1 MASTMPALLSPA
13 HIALVDSG
21 ISAIVASRDAQLRPS
36 LMRAVGTHIS
46 ADGQQVSVFLRP
58 SQAGQLLADLAA
70 GGPIAAVFSDP
81 PSNHTLQL
89 KAAGARIRAARP
101 GDQALLRRYLVAMQH
116 CVGQVGYGPAYV
128 AAMLAAPPQDLVAVE
143 FTPESAFDQTPG
155 PRAGTA
161 LTPHATP

>member
-70 GGPIAAVFSDP
+70 GGPIAVVFSDP
-81 PSNHTLQL
+81 PSNNTLQL
-89 KAAGARIRAARP
+89 KAAGARMRAARP
-101 GDQALLRRYLVAMQH
+101 ATRRCCGATWWP
-116 CVGQVGYGPAYV
+116 CSIAW
-128 AAMLAAPPQDLVAVE
+128 ARWATAPPTL
-143 FTPESAFDQTPG
+143 PPCW
-155 PRAGTA
+155 PRRRRIWWPWSSRPSRPSTRHQARVQA
-161 LTPHATP
+161 QH

>member
-70 GGPIAAVFSDP
+70 GGPIAGGCEVS
-81 PSNHTLQL
+81 
-89 KAAGARIRAARP
+89 AAISRDISRA
-101 GDQALLRRYLVAMQH
+101 
-116 CVGQVGYGPAYV
+116 
-128 AAMLAAPPQDLVAVE
+128 LAAVR
-143 FTPESAFDQTPG
+143 SC
-155 PRAGTA
+155 AG
-161 LTPHATP
+161 LGGDGSSM